1 MEKIKVVSMK
11 VMNGKNGE
19 YKALTTDDGT
29 KWNVKSTKKGYGSIT
44 GAGDYN
50 IDVKEYMGTKYINA
64 IFPVPGSSAAQ
75 PAATVSPATDN
86 KRMLPVDNI
95 TEVNKKRLDFDKARQ
110 EEIKLECYAGIAKDV
125 LIAKY
130 PKVFP
135 KDIMTFAKEL
145 LDLHNDIMNGKFDN
159 PVVDMVEKAGI
170 PVVSATVEE
179 APKEELYEDT
189 L

>member
-11 VMNGKNGE
+11 TINGKNGE
-19 YKALTTDDGT
+19 YKALVTDDGT
-29 KWNVKSTKKGYGSIT
+29 KWNVKSTKKGYASIT
-44 GAGDYN
+44 GAGDYT
-50 IDVKEYMGTKYINA
+50 IDIKEYMGTRYINA
-64 IFPVPGSSAAQ
+64 IFPVPGSAATQ
-75 PAATVSPATDN
+75 PAQATD
-86 KRMLPVDNI
+86 KRMLPINNI
-95 TEVNKKRLDFDKARQ
+95 TEVNQKRLDFDKAKQ
-110 EEIKLECYAGIAKDV
+110 DEIKLECYAGIAKDV

-130 PKVFP
+130 EKVFP

-145 LDLHNDIMNGKFDN
+145 LDIHNDIINGKFNN
-159 PVVDMVEKAGI
+159 PIVDKVEASGI